1 MQSITSLDSISEESV
16 GNLGRRGRIDALSQ
30 LHKQVLTPHWRHSQ
44 IIYRYSCSKERVDI
58 LSDDQSS
65 SQDTFNLQKK
75 GYSTSKAL
83 TDILRTFNSLD
94 WVKSSAVIRRDG
106 ILMASDMM
114 TPSNV
119 ESKRAC
125 AIMGATIVG
134 AAKNITA
141 KCKMGF
147 PKRVVIQAKEGDII
161 ISEAGSKALLVCVT
175 VIRWNA
181 AIMLEEINK
190 VAQKVSTVL

>member
-1 MQSITSLDSISEESV
+1 MLSITSLDKHLQRKV
-16 GNLGRRGRIDALSQ
+16 WANWGAGARINAPSQ
-30 LHKQVLTPHWRHSQ
+30 LNNQVLTPRRRLSQ
-44 IIYRYSCSKERVDI
+44 IIYINSPSKERIDI
-58 LSDDQSS
+58 LSDDQSTT
-65 SQDTFNLQKK
+65 QDTVNLQKK

-83 TDILRTFNSLD
+83 NNILRKFDQLD

-114 TPSNV
+114 TPTNV
-119 ESKRAC
+119 EAKRAV

-141 KCKMGF
+141 KCRMGF
-147 PKRVVIQAKEGDII
+147 P
-161 ISEAGSKALLVCVT
+161 KALLVCIT

-181 AIMLEEINK
+181 AIMMEEINR
-190 VAQKVSTVL
+190 VAQKISTVL